1 MGDEAKTKASGERL
15 AIPVRFINP
24 EKQYD
29 YVQTYTVK
37 KKMKHCSLYNCPLL
51 NTIYDEFLD
60 EATISNQ
67 RIENLVMISTL
78 LSGLFL
84 GAVMGIPMSVDFG
97 EVEEARERFSKAPY
111 NATRWKS
118 PTIIQELSM
127 YTTAAVYMLGA
138 SMCGIVVFYLL
149 GGMETSNSD
158 NTPRKIRE
166 SWWFWNR
173 SIIFFIFISTLLGMV
188 ASFLAF
194 NRFAFIKFPD
204 MWVENGGESINGT
217 WSKAGRPVAF
227 PSGRSSTYGSY
238 LSWGYFYL
246 ILSIICMMMVMS
258 FTRCVRNLKE
268 PEVYR
273 DYIERTKV
281 WIDGREKIY
290 MFLNM
295 IVLIWDME
303 DNLKDSSNPF
313 LLNLDSGDL
322 RNMESTRE
330 REEREEKYGS
340 RIQKPSQI
348 KSSVKVSHELET
360 SVAFHHDP
368 RVNKAFGV
376 IQLADYCQWE
386 TFIRDY
392 NDKQFNDFSSRWR
405 VSFGKIAPLYPK
417 LQGKVKDDEIYKRC
431 KQFVDKPM
439 EFKTICESKPLEDKF
454 KTIFPECK
462 N

>member
-1 MGDEAKTKASGERL
+1 
-15 AIPVRFINP
+15 
-24 EKQYD
+24 
-29 YVQTYTVK
+29 
-37 KKMKHCSLYNCPLL
+37 
-51 NTIYDEFLD
+51 
-60 EATISNQ
+60 
-67 RIENLVMISTL
+67 
-78 LSGLFL
+78 
-84 GAVMGIPMSVDFG
+84 
-97 EVEEARERFSKAPY
+97 
-111 NATRWKS
+111 
-118 PTIIQELSM
+118 
-127 YTTAAVYMLGA
+127 
-138 SMCGIVVFYLL
+138 
-149 GGMETSNSD
+149 
-158 NTPRKIRE
+158 
-166 SWWFWNR
+166 
-173 SIIFFIFISTLLGMV
+173 
-188 ASFLAF
+188 
-194 NRFAFIKFPD
+194 
-204 MWVENGGESINGT
+204 
-217 WSKAGRPVAF
+217 
-227 PSGRSSTYGSY
+227 
-238 LSWGYFYL
+238 
-246 ILSIICMMMVMS
+246 
-258 FTRCVRNLKE
+258 
-268 PEVYR
+268 
-273 DYIERTKV
+273 
-281 WIDGREKIY
+281 
-290 MFLNM
+290 
-295 IVLIWDME
+295 ME

>member
-1 MGDEAKTKASGERL
+1 
-15 AIPVRFINP
+15 
-24 EKQYD
+24 
-29 YVQTYTVK
+29 
-37 KKMKHCSLYNCPLL
+37 MKHCSLYNCPLL

-258 FTRCVRNLKE
+258 
-268 PEVYR
+268 
-273 DYIERTKV
+273 
-281 WIDGREKIY
+281 
-290 MFLNM
+290 
-295 IVLIWDME
+295 
-303 DNLKDSSNPF
+303 
-313 LLNLDSGDL
+313 LLGASA
-322 RNMESTRE
+322 
-330 REEREEKYGS
+330 
-340 RIQKPSQI
+340 I
-348 KSSVKVSHELET
+348 
-360 SVAFHHDP
+360 
-368 RVNKAFGV
+368 
-376 IQLADYCQWE
+376 
-386 TFIRDY
+386 
-392 NDKQFNDFSSRWR
+392 
-405 VSFGKIAPLYPK
+405 
-417 LQGKVKDDEIYKRC
+417 
-431 KQFVDKPM
+431 
-439 EFKTICESKPLEDKF
+439 
-454 KTIFPECK
+454 
-462 N
+462 